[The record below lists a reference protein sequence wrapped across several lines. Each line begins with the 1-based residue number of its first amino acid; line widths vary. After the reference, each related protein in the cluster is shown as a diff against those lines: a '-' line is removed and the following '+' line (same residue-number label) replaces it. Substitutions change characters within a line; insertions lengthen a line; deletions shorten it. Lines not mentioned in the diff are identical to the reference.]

1 MTFYARRTGNLC
13 GYFKYKTMKATDET
27 VVRGLPEDQ
36 VSFKNADQLRL
47 EKFRLMENH
56 GLIGDKFGAI
66 ALSCS
71 DCHACIPLRINLSKF
86 TLSHHLQQV
95 KKAGLIFD
103 HELDFP
109 DPVVVSEK
117 NSQEYYELFSCYVKT
132 RHKSSQ
138 MTEYDL
144 DEFRSFLFA
153 QNRLLSVRDASG
165 KLVAASTL
173 DVQYDPRLYKS
184 MHFHYAFY
192 DTDAAYKNKS
202 LGTLMWILGVEHALR
217 QKLDYIYLGAGAAGS
232 PKLGYKLAYP
242 GLETFVDGKWVD
254 YDPALHTTRPDH
266 AKFLA
271 EQTVD
276 ITPKM
281 VEM

>member
-13 GYFKYKTMKATDET
+13 GYFNDFRATDET
-27 VVRGLPEDQ
+27 VVRGLPAEE
-36 VSFKNADQLRL
+36 VSFEKAAQLRFD
-47 EKFRLMENH
+47 KFRLMEDH

-66 ALSCS
+66 ALSCAG
-71 DCHACIPLRINLSKF
+71 CHACVPLRINLSKF
-86 TLSHHLQQV
+86 TLNHHLQQV

-103 HELDFP
+103 HDLDFP
-109 DPVVVSEK
+109 DPVVLSEK
-117 NSQEYYELFSCYVKT
+117 LSKEYYDLFSRYVKT

-138 MTEYDL
+138 LTEYDV
-144 DEFRSFLFA
+144 DDFRSLIFA
-153 QNRLLSVRDASG
+153 QNRLLSVRDADG

-173 DVQYDPRLYKS
+173 DVQHDPRLYKS

-192 DTDAAYKNKS
+192 DTDQAYKNKS

-242 GLETFVDGKWVD
+242 GLETFVDGKWLD
-254 YDPALHTTRPDH
+254 YNPALHHTRPDYSM
-266 AKFLA
+266 FLA
-271 EQTVD
+271 DHTVD
-276 ITPKM
+276 VTPKM
-281 VEM
+281 ADM